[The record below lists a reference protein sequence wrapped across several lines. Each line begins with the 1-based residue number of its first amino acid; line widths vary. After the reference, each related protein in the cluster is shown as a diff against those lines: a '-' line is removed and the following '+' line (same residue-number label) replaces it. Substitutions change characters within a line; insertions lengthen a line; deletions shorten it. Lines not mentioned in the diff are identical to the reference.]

1 MRRLFFH
8 ITVLG
13 MLMFTLLGAPW
24 RPTNQLAASDGRI
37 APWVLDRTANG
48 GQAEFLVVL
57 ADQADLSLAEALPTK
72 AEKGQLVYETLYRHA
87 AQSQQNLRQWLTAQG
102 ADFRPFYIVNAL
114 WVKGDRDLVLALAS
128 RPDVARIDANPNV
141 RTALPQPEPLGLAPT
156 AVQAVELG
164 VTNINAPQV
173 WALGYTGQGMVV
185 GGQDT
190 GYRWTHAA
198 LKNKYRGW
206 NGLTANH
213 DYNWHDAIHTTGSS
227 CGADSP
233 VPCDD
238 NGHGTHTAGTAV
250 GDDSGTNQVGVAPG
264 AQWIGC
270 RNMNAGNGTPATYLE
285 CFEFFLAPYPV
296 GGTPAQGNP
305 ALAPHV
311 TINSWGC
318 PTSEGCNSGN
328 WETMRQALVASRAAG
343 IFTVVSAGNSGSSCN
358 TVVDPPA
365 FFDEVYSVGA
375 FSASTGNLASFS
387 SRGPV
392 TVDGS
397 GRIKPDIAAP
407 GVSVRSAINS
417 SDTAYSSMSGTS
429 MAGPHVSGAVA
440 LLWSARPPLVGNMSL
455 TEDVLNATAVRVS
468 TTSCSSSAGVYP
480 NNLWGY
486 GKLDVLAAVNFA
498 PAGAGRLTGTV
509 RDALT
514 AQPVSATVRVTL
526 AQTPTLNFASP
537 SPSGAFTRTVFPGA
551 YTVTVSAAGYITATL
566 SGVLV
571 TDTLTTT
578 LPVNLQP
585 EGAPVPVYGVALT
598 PTVTLRMVDPGHTAT
613 FPLTLTNAGDTTD
626 SYTLTLSAGTF
637 TTTLSTASIMLAAG
651 GTAHITATVAVPAN
665 ALHPSHEVITV
676 TATSAGNPVL
686 SAARALT
693 TSVNA
698 VRGLAASPAVFS
710 TTLAAG
716 VTLTHTAW
724 FTNTGNATDT
734 FSITVSQDEAWL
746 LPYTSS
752 PVTLTAGASYTLLL
766 PVRVPANAPLG
777 QTHTLM
783 ASLTGT
789 GTQAEVQFITTA
801 QVYRLWLPLLQR

>member
-1 MRRLFFH
+1 MRRFFFH
-8 ITVLG
+8 ATVLG

-24 RPTNQLAASDGRI
+24 RPITPLAATDGRI
-37 APWVLDRTANG
+37 APWVLDHTANG
-48 GQAEFLVVL
+48 AQAEFLVVL

-72 AEKGQLVYETLYRHA
+72 AEKGRYVYETLYRHA
-87 AQSQQNLRQWLTAQG
+87 AQSQKDLRQWLTDQG
-102 ADFRPFYIVNAL
+102 AEFRSFYIINAL
-114 WVKGDRDLVLALAS
+114 WVKGDRALVTALAR

-141 RTALPQPEPLGLAPT
+141 RLSLPQPEPLVLAPT
-156 AVQAVELG
+156 AVTAVELG

-198 LKNKYRGW
+198 LKNNYRGW

-213 DYNWHDAIHTTGSS
+213 DYNWHDAIHATGSS

-233 VPCDD
+233 TPCDD

-250 GDDSGTNQVGVAPG
+250 GDDGGTNQIGVAPG

-270 RNMNAGNGTPATYLE
+270 RNMNAGNGTPTTYLE

-296 GGTPAQGNP
+296 GGTPSQGNP

-318 PTSEGCNSGN
+318 PTTEGCNSGN
-328 WETMRQALVASRAAG
+328 WETMRLALVASRAAG
-343 IFTVVSAGNSGSSCN
+343 IFTVVSAGNSGFGCN
-358 TVVDPPA
+358 TVIDPPA

-407 GVSVRSAINS
+407 GVSVRSATNS
-417 SDTAYSSMSGTS
+417 GDTAYGLSSGTS

-468 TTSCSSSAGVYP
+468 TTSCSSTAGVYP
-480 NNLWGY
+480 NNWWGY

-498 PAGAGRLTGTV
+498 PAGAGGLTGTV
-509 RDALT
+509 RDAVT
-514 AQPVSATVRVTL
+514 AQPLSATVRVTH
-526 AQTPTLNFASP
+526 AQTPTLEFINP
-537 SPSGAFTRTVFPGA
+537 TLGGAFTRTVFPGA
-551 YTVTVSAAGYITATL
+551 YTVTVSAAGYLTATL

-571 TDTLTTT
+571 SNTLTST
-578 LPVNLQP
+578 LPVTLQP
-585 EGAPVPVYGVALT
+585 VGGPTPVYGVALT
-598 PTVTLRMVDPGHTAT
+598 PTVALQMVNPGQTAT
-613 FPLTLTNAGDTTD
+613 FPLTVTNLGNNAD
-626 SYTLTLSAGTF
+626 TF
-637 TTTLSTASIMLAAG
+637 TVTVSGGAFTHTVSSAALSLPAGASQPLTAS
-651 GTAHITATVAVPAN
+651 VWVPPH
-665 ALHPSHEVITV
+665 ALHPTDEVLTLTV
-676 TATSAGNPVL
+676 TSAGNPAF
-686 SAARALT
+686 SATQTLT

-698 VRGLAASPAVFS
+698 VRGVAASPAVFS

-734 FSITVSQDEAWL
+734 FTITVSQDEAWL

-801 QVYRLWLPLLQR
+801 QVYRLWLPVLVR

>member
-1 MRRLFFH
+1 MSRFWIHL
-8 ITVLG
+8 TVVFTFVVGSLG
-13 MLMFTLLGAPW
+13 VPTQAP
-24 RPTNQLAASDGRI
+24 LAASDGRI

-72 AEKGQLVYETLYRHA
+72 AEKGQWVYETLYRHA
-87 AQSQQNLRQWLTAQG
+87 AQSQKNLRQWLTAQG
-102 ADFRPFYIVNAL
+102 ADFRPFYIINAL
-114 WVKGDRDLVLALAS
+114 WVKGDRNLVLALAS
-128 RPDVARIDANPNV
+128 RPDVARIDANPNL
-141 RTALPQPEPLGLAPT
+141 RAALPQPEPLGLAPAAAT
-156 AVQAVELG
+156 AVELG
-164 VTNINAPQV
+164 VTTINAPQV
-173 WALGYTGQGMVV
+173 WAMGYTGQGMVV

-190 GYRWTHAA
+190 GYRWTHAT

-233 VPCDD
+233 TPCDD
-238 NGHGTHTAGTAV
+238 NGHGTHTVGTAV
-250 GDDSGTNQVGVAPG
+250 GDDGGTNQVGVAPG

-318 PTSEGCNSGN
+318 PPSEGCNSGN

-343 IFTVVSAGNSGSSCN
+343 IFTVVSAGNSGSPCS
-358 TVVDPPA
+358 TVADPPA

-375 FSASTGNLASFS
+375 FSASTGILATFS

-407 GVSVRSAINS
+407 GVGVRSAFNS
-417 SDTAYSSMSGTS
+417 SDTAYSSLSGTS

-468 TTSCSSSAGVYP
+468 TTSCSSTAGVYP
-480 NNLWGY
+480 NNLWGF

-498 PAGAGRLTGTV
+498 PAGAGGLTGTV

-514 AQPVSATVRVTL
+514 AQPVSATVRVTH
-526 AQTPTLNFASP
+526 AQTPTLNFVSP

-551 YTVTVSAAGYITATL
+551 YTVTVSAAGYLTATL

-585 EGAPVPVYGVALT
+585 EGVPVYGVALT
-598 PTVTLRMVDPGHTAT
+598 PTVTLQMVDPSHTAT
-613 FPLTLTNAGDTTD
+613 FPLTLTNTGDTTD
-626 SYTLTLSAGTF
+626 TYTLTVSGGPF
-637 TTTLSTASIMLAAG
+637 TATLSTASLMLAAG
-651 GTAHITATVAVPAN
+651 GTAQLTATVTVPAN
-665 ALHPSHEVITV
+665 ALHPSHTVITV
-676 TATSAGNPVL
+676 TATSSGNPML
-686 SAARALT
+686 SAAHALT

-734 FSITVSQDEAWL
+734 FSITVSQDYAWL

-752 PVTLTAGASYTLLL
+752 PVTLTAGASHTVLL
-766 PVRVPANAPLG
+766 PVRVPDNAPLG
-777 QTHTLM
+777 QTHTLT

-789 GTQAEVQFITTA
+789 GTQAEVRFITTA
-801 QVYRLWLPLLQR
+801 QVYHLWLPVLGR